1 MRDDNGGGGGGSEA
15 QELKRVGGDKLEGR
29 RDGGPA
35 EHRAAVCLSDD
46 DDE

>member
-1 MRDDNGGGGGGSEA
+1 MRDDKGGGGGLEA

-35 EHRAAVCLSDD
+35 ERPAAVCLSDD